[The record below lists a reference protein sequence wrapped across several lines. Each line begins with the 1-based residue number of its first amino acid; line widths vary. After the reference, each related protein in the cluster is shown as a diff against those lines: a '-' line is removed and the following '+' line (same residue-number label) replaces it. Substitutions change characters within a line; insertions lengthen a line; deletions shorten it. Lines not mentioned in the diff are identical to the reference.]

1 MEDDTNDIH
10 IPSSFISR
18 ASFLVIR
25 DLMNTGHSALQVLI
39 EPDDGY
45 DWQVLS
51 IAACHRP
58 ADPTY
63 RPLSDL
69 LIFVMLLPSVI
80 TLFTILLNKYR
91 AHRQVLFPPHASMHS
106 SDILCH
112 LLDNGNEIAPH
123 EKRSSPSLKLFGSR
137 NSGKRKTTLQHP
149 CIGFPVL
156 QNLQQK
162 RIPPLKP
169 KQRHRQFLTLP
180 QGYLRPSNTQTP
192 RIHPPTIHPSPS
204 QNPLAVNTIQRMN
217 APSASGALNGVM

>member
-1 MEDDTNDIH
+1 
-10 IPSSFISR
+10 
-18 ASFLVIR
+18 
-25 DLMNTGHSALQVLI
+25 MNTGHSALHVLI

-45 DWQVLS
+45 NWQVLS
-51 IAACHRP
+51 IGACRRP
-58 ADPTY
+58 ANTTY

-91 AHRQVLFPPHASMHS
+91 AHRQVLSPCHASMHS
-106 SDILCH
+106 SDTPGLPS
-112 LLDNGNEIAPH
+112 DNDNEIAPH
-123 EKRSSPSLKLFGSR
+123 EKRSFPYLKLFGSR

-149 CIGFPVL
+149 RIGFPVL

-162 RIPPLKP
+162 RIPPFKH

-180 QGYLRPSNTQTP
+180 QRNPPPSNTQTP
-192 RIHPPTIHPSPS
+192 RIHPPTTHPSPS

-217 APSASGALNGVM
+217 VPSALEALNGVM